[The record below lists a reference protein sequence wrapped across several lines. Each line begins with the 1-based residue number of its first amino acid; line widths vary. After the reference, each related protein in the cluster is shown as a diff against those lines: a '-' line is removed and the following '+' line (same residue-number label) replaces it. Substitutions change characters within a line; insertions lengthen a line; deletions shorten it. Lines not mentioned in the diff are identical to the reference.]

1 MCKSF
6 STDVGGARLKILNYP
21 KCTLSG
27 QRALGSDATSL
38 MHARLASLLAGI
50 WVQRKCQIKV
60 HKSRCG
66 LGHKCS
72 QVTKK

>member
-1 MCKSF
+1 MYKSF

-21 KCTLSG
+21 KCPV
-27 QRALGSDATSL
+27 RAEALGSDATSL
-38 MHARLASLLAGI
+38 IHARLASPLAGI
-50 WVQRKCQIKV
+50 RMQRKCKVKV
-60 HKSRCG
+60 HKSRLG